1 MCDEGFPMY
10 TNGETRNI
18 WLIVWGWFRT
28 MHFLSNFAPFPFKDA
43 PSCFPLVWP
52 WRQCNPRAP
61 RLMLFLL
68 FPPVFVFLRSTKR
81 LRLLFMLS
89 SRWPKPCLHCWR
101 CSIISSNVSN
111 KITFFL
117 LDHKITLSDTN
128 YRTHS
133 TSFWHVGLVWPN
145 SQTKFFGLFFVFIMR
160 CFHFLIYLMFSLFW
174 VWCNFRG

>member
-1 MCDEGFPMY
+1 M
-10 TNGETRNI
+10 R
-18 WLIVWGWFRT
+18 L
-28 MHFLSNFAPFPFKDA
+28 LSNFIPFPFKDA
-43 PSCFPLVWP
+43 QSCFPLVWP

-117 LDHKITLSDTN
+117 LDHKITQSETFHIFLARRLGVAKQSN
-128 YRTHS
+128 HVFR
-133 TSFWHVGLVWPN
+133 SFSLYYISWGVFIFDLFSVWPFLGLM
-145 SQTKFFGLFFVFIMR
+145 KF
-160 CFHFLIYLMFSLFW
+160 
-174 VWCNFRG
+174 